1 MGPISQEPFA
11 FPGRGAN
18 PSKAPSPY
26 QRRVLPAT
34 EPPLPWGV
42 LKLHSE
48 LPPGMPDV
56 VLMQP
61 SFLGKVLAT
70 LSAGEGARRGAGLV
84 RLAVPPQG
92 SGQPKGLATVRTREG
107 GLASRRRS
115 RWGGPGGWTMAAL
128 VGDQGLGGGEGA
140 GTGEADEEGP
150 LQLLGHEVRWV
161 LPLHV
166 TLLELG
172 IGEGDE
178 AAGAL
183 WGPQV
188 A

>member
-1 MGPISQEPFA
+1 
-11 FPGRGAN
+11 
-18 PSKAPSPY
+18 
-26 QRRVLPAT
+26 
-34 EPPLPWGV
+34 
-42 LKLHSE
+42 
-48 LPPGMPDV
+48 MPDV

-61 SFLGKVLAT
+61 SFLGKVLTT
-70 LSAGEGARRGAGLV
+70 LSAGEGARRVAGLV
-84 RLAVPPQG
+84 RQAVLPQR
-92 SGQPKGLATVRTREG
+92 SGLPKGLVTVRTGEG
-107 GLASRRRS
+107 GLGSGGCNRQ
-115 RWGGPGGWTMAAL
+115 GGPGGWTVAAL
-128 VGDQGLGGGEGA
+128 VGDQGLGGEEGA
-140 GTGEADEEGP
+140 GAGEADEEGP

-183 WGPQV
+183 QGPQM

>member
-1 MGPISQEPFA
+1 
-11 FPGRGAN
+11 
-18 PSKAPSPY
+18 
-26 QRRVLPAT
+26 
-34 EPPLPWGV
+34 
-42 LKLHSE
+42 
-48 LPPGMPDV
+48 MPDV

-61 SFLGKVLAT
+61 SLLGKVLTT
-70 LSAGEGARRGAGLV
+70 LSAGEGARRGAGLM
-84 RLAVPPQG
+84 RLAVPPQR
-92 SGQPKGLATVRTREG
+92 SSLPKGLATVRTGEG
-107 GLASRRRS
+107 GRGSGGCN
-115 RWGGPGGWTMAAL
+115 WHGGPGGWTVATLM
-128 VGDQGLGGGEGA
+128 GDQGLGGGEGA

-183 WGPQV
+183 RGPQV